1 MQQKFIVF
9 VGILNFYMAFCGKC
23 CEIGRSF
30 TAISQSKANKRMDPR
45 SNHRQQ
51 EILAALRRAGG
62 SSRIHSLAQTLDVT
76 EETVRRNIKRL
87 ADSGVVE
94 KVHGGVRLLSDGQE
108 GDFHQR
114 YRENPEAKKRIARHV
129 AEMIEDGSSLF
140 LDIGST
146 TAYIADALR
155 DHHELLVVTN
165 SVSVAYKLA
174 TRNNNRVFMAGGE
187 LRNHDGGAF
196 GTDAMAFADNFHTE
210 YAILSSAGINASNGF
225 MLFDL
230 EEAKFSRLIMA
241 KAGTRIVA
249 ADSSKFDR
257 VAPVTVAKPSLVDY
271 LVCEKAPPASIQK
284 AAVDWGTEILIAG
297 KSD

>member
-1 MQQKFIVF
+1 
-9 VGILNFYMAFCGKC
+9 
-23 CEIGRSF
+23 
-30 TAISQSKANKRMDPR
+30 MDPR

-165 SVSVAYKLA
+165 SVSVA
-174 TRNNNRVFMAGGE
+174 MA
-187 LRNHDGGAF
+187 
-196 GTDAMAFADNFHTE
+196 
-210 YAILSSAGINASNGF
+210 
-225 MLFDL
+225 
-230 EEAKFSRLIMA
+230 SRLS
-241 KAGTRIVA
+241 R
-249 ADSSKFDR
+249 
-257 VAPVTVAKPSLVDY
+257 
-271 LVCEKAPPASIQK
+271 CN
-284 AAVDWGTEILIAG
+284 
-297 KSD
+297 